1 MATNKPRLTIT
12 LDSDNYELLKE
23 LSELQKVSVSFL
35 INDLVSTTS
44 EPLKEVLKALR
55 VLNSFQ
61 SDTKRS
67 FVNAN
72 ARAQHELG
80 LISELAMSVLG
91 GVVEG
96 FVSASGDSQPL
107 QPPYSNH
114 GGQNLQGVDDE
125 QQGS

>member
-1 MATNKPRLTIT
+1 MATEKPRLTIT
-12 LDSDNYELLKE
+12 LDYDNYALLKE
-23 LSELQKVSVSFL
+23 LSELQGVSVSLL
-35 INDLVSTTS
+35 INDLVATTS

-91 GVVEG
+91 GVVDG
-96 FVSASGDSQPL
+96 VVSASNDA

-114 GGQNLQGVDDE
+114 GGQNLQGTDDE